1 MALQPPTPRQT
12 PVKAHPAH
20 ARQTLA
26 LRLAALV
33 MFTGLPGVL
42 LPGQALEK
50 FSWFVGYGQPRLDPL
65 SIFMTADAA
74 TASVLL
80 GLVLGFVAR
89 DPERYQPLVR
99 LLSLAFLV
107 ASPIWIGLGL
117 QCPLPWWWTASASA
131 GLFALG
137 LALRPPATA
146 AA

>member
-1 MALQPPTPRQT
+1 M
-12 PVKAHPAH
+12 KSHPAH

-33 MFTGLPGVL
+33 MLTGLPGVL

-74 TASVLL
+74 SASVLL
-80 GLVLGFVAR
+80 GLILGFLAR

-99 LLSLAFLV
+99 LLSRAFLV
-107 ASPIWIGLGL
+107 ASPVWISLGL
-117 QCPLPWWWTASASA
+117 QCPLPWWWTASAAA
-131 GLFALG
+131 GLLALG
-137 LALRPPATA
+137 LALRAPATA
-146 AA
+146 TA